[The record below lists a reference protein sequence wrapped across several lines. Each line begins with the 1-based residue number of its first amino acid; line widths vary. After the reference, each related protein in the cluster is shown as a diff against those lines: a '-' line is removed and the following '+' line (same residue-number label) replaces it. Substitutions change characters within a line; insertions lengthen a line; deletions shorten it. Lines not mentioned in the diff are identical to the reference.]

1 MIPESRLDYLT
12 AVADRNTKFLDPD
25 VRQLA
30 RGMSEV
36 VEELRNMYERAQAVE
51 GVLSDAIA
59 TGGPVGILKV
69 HEALRGPAEAPAT
82 QEELVLWA
90 KYFSNDENA
99 VKGWSMPQ
107 KGFRDKYRMLALR
120 CNYCAYLNGGLVHMN
135 WHEGLPA
142 WRTERL
148 LEERAKIFAEKGIAE

>member
-1 MIPESRLDYLT
+1 VIPESRLNYLL
-12 AVADRNTKFLDPD
+12 AVADRNTGFGDPD
-25 VRQLA
+25 VRQLS
-30 RGMSEV
+30 RGLREV
-36 VEELRNMYERAQAVE
+36 AEELRRMYERAQAVE
-51 GVLSDAIA
+51 GVLADAIE
-59 TGGPVGILKV
+59 TGKPLGILKV

-82 QEELVLWA
+82 TEELVLWA

-107 KGFRDKYRMLALR
+107 AGFRDKYKMLALR
-120 CNYCAYLNGGLVHMN
+120 CNYCAYLSGGLVHMN

-148 LEERAKIFAEKGIAE
+148 LEERKEKLG